1 MGLRKGGGGCLRGVG
16 WGVRGQV
23 GKQLELKG
31 LRSPLPHQQPPK
43 PLGEGGLVT

>member
-1 MGLRKGGGGCLRGVG
+1 MRGVG